1 MWENEGWPYNTAF
14 VPIFKLGLLFFAWL
28 LLLNKCL
35 FFQQYAKP
43 AQPGKNLCCIRK
55 CVLILF
61 CWFFALP
68 NPDFL
73 NRWILICYHYWLLT
87 LFSFSKHMF
96 LPKTLCSLIIYFA
109 ISFIQIWKSKRP
121 IIFERLW
128 SFSMQ
133 NEGLKRAVA
142 ADVQWCWRLA
152 APTFAASCHLLLSWQ
167 TANFFSQ
174 KVIKV
179 IIF

>member
-35 FFQQYAKP
+35 FFQQYVKP
-43 AQPGKNLCCIRK
+43 PPGKNLCCIRK
-55 CVLILF
+55 CVLIF
-61 CWFFALP
+61 CC
-68 NPDFL
+68 FL
-73 NRWILICYHYWLLT
+73 LSQIQIFSTDEYYWYGIITDYRLCFHFPCT
-87 LFSFSKHMF
+87 CFYQN
-96 LPKTLCSLIIYFA
+96 LCSLIIYFA

-133 NEGLKRAVA
+133 NEGLKRAVT

-152 APTFAASCHLLLSWQ
+152 APTFAASYHLLLSWQ